1 MKNMRARST
10 LVVVALAILGVTSC
24 EKPGVRAARENEPD
38 LTSRQIEAIDDDTF
52 LVKAQKAEIT
62 QTTLSQLAM
71 EQSQTPD
78 VRAYARQVITNY
90 SQALVDLTDLMKAKN
105 IARTFADEEIQLEA
119 RNRLQRLSGS
129 AFDREYVSLMTA
141 EQQAALAM
149 FRSVAETASDPNV
162 RNYAQTV
169 LPSLR
174 KDFDTAVALEKK
186 LASQDQK

>member
-24 EKPGVRAARENEPD
+24 EKPGVRAARENGPD
-38 LTSRQIEAIDDDTF
+38 LTSRQIEAIDDGTF

-78 VRAYARQVITNY
+78 VRAYAHQVITNY
-90 SQALVDLTDLMKAKN
+90 RQALVDLADLMKAKN

-119 RNRLQRLSGS
+119 RNRLQGLSGS

-141 EQQAALAM
+141 EQQDDVAM
-149 FRSVAETASDPNV
+149 FRSVAETASDPSV

>member
-1 MKNMRARST
+1 MKNIRARST

-71 EQSQTPD
+71 EHSQSRD
-78 VRAYARQVITNY
+78 VRAYALQVITNY
-90 SQALVDLTDLMKAKN
+90 RQALVDLTDLMKAKN

-119 RNRLQRLSGS
+119 TNRLHGLSGS

-141 EQQAALAM
+141 EQQAAVAM
-149 FRSVAETASDPNV
+149 FRSVAETGSDPDV

-174 KDFDTAVALEKK
+174 KDFDTAAALEKK

>member
-1 MKNMRARST
+1 MKNMRAHST

-38 LTSRQIEAIDDDTF
+38 LTGRQIEAIDDDTF

-71 EQSQTPD
+71 EQSQSPD
-78 VRAYARQVITNY
+78 VRAYAHQVITNY
-90 SQALVDLTDLMKAKN
+90 RQALVDLTDLMKAKN

-119 RNRLQRLSGS
+119 RNRLHGLSGS

-149 FRSVAETASDPNV
+149 FRSVAETASDPSV